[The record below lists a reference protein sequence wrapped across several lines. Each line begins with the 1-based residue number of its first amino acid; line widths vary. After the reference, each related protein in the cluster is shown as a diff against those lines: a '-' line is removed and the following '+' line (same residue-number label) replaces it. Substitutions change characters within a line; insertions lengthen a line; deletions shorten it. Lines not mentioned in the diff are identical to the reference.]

1 MGENVYELVTKM
13 YNEFTAKLE
22 VINTKLDG
30 KADKEDITRI
40 EENIIHIEDDII
52 GIKGKITGMEDKI
65 TGMEGKITGM
75 EDNITSIKKDI
86 IRLENKFDAHSKVLF
101 DGYKQTYEKLVL
113 IEKKVDGISEKVE
126 KQEVEIKVLKSR

>member
-1 MGENVYELVTKM
+1 M

-52 GIKGKITGMEDKI
+52 GIKGKITGMED
-65 TGMEGKITGM
+65 KITGM

>member
-52 GIKGKITGMEDKI
+52 GIKGKI

>member
-65 TGMEGKITGM
+65 TGME
-75 EDNITSIKKDI
+75 DNITSIKKDI

>member
-65 TGMEGKITGM
+65 TGME
-75 EDNITSIKKDI
+75 DNITSIKKDI

-101 DGYKQTYEKLVL
+101 DGYKQTYERLVL